1 MERQSQARFQS
12 GAFVAIVAAALVF
25 ANLLAVKVVTRLRFD
40 LTKRELYTLSQGTR
54 RTLQRLADTVTIT
67 VYWSPD
73 QPAPANDDERL
84 LREQLQE
91 YVAAG
96 NDRVVVR
103 WVRTDNDERRRQAD
117 SASCP
122 KRPLQA
128 VNMRERQATFQEVYR
143 CMTFQYLRN
152 SERIEFVPPSV
163 EGLEY
168 QVTSIIKKMID
179 PERRIGFLTGHDE
192 SSVDQA
198 LPYLSRILQE
208 AHLGYTTTTVNLNGG
223 NDDIP
228 ADIKG
233 LVILNPSRRMEEREL
248 RRINGYLM
256 RGGSVAVFASG
267 VNTTGSDTR
276 PSATRNEHNLN
287 ALLEGY
293 GITLNSDVVLDYQGM
308 DSIQEIEMG
317 RVRIPMFAYPAL
329 LAQREDGGPG
339 INVAHPSVF
348 RLPLVVAPFVSSLT
362 LNESRARE
370 NGTQLTVVG
379 RTTVRSVAQRDN
391 FELNAVELIE
401 RRNSVF
407 ARANG
412 PHTVAVA
419 LEGQLR
425 SAFAAE
431 TPETNNAAGDAG
443 VSAAPVQTP
452 AHASQS
458 NPARLL
464 VVGSGK
470 MFGIDQLR
478 SIAPIQGGIPT
489 NVQMLLNVF
498 DWLSQDPDL
507 LAVRAKDVSEPTLGE
522 VSETKKNLFQ
532 WGSIFGLPL
541 LVGLLGVFMARM
553 RAQRRAELAASMGG
567 K

>member
-1 MERQSQARFQS
+1 MERRTQARFQS

-25 ANLLAVKVVTRLRFD
+25 VNLLAIKVVTRLRFD

-128 VNMRERQATFQEVYR
+128 VNVRERQATFQEVYR

-192 SSVDQA
+192 SSPEQS

-233 LVILNPSRRMEEREL
+233 LVILNPTRRIEEREL

-256 RGGSVAVFASG
+256 RGGSVAIFASG

-276 PSATRNEHNLN
+276 PSATRAEHNLN

-293 GITLNSDVVLDYQGM
+293 GVTLNSDVVLDYQGM
-308 DSIQEIEMG
+308 DAIQEIEMG

-348 RLPLVVAPFVSSLT
+348 RLPLVVMPFVSSLT

-370 NGTQLTVVG
+370 HGTQLTVVG
-379 RTTVRSVAQRDN
+379 RTTVRSVTQREN

-401 RRNSVF
+401 RRGSVF
-407 ARANG
+407 SRANG

-419 LEGQLR
+419 LEGQIR

-431 TPETNNAAGDAG
+431 AGAAPAATGDAG
-443 VSAAPVQTP
+443 VTAAPVQTP
-452 AHASQS
+452 AHASAS
-458 NPARLL
+458 NPARLM

-470 MFGIDQLR
+470 LFGIEQLR
-478 SIAPIQGGIPT
+478 TIAPIQGGIPT

-507 LAVRAKDVSEPTLGE
+507 LAVRAKDVSEPSLGE

-541 LVGLLGVFMARM
+541 LVGLLGVLMSRL
-553 RAQRRAELAASMGG
+553 RAQRRADLAASLGG

>member
-1 MERQSQARFQS
+1 MERRTQARFQS
-12 GAFVAIVAAALVF
+12 GAFVAIVAAALVLV
-25 ANLLAVKVVTRLRFD
+25 NLLAIKVVTRLRFD

-54 RTLQRLADTVTIT
+54 RTLARLADTVTIT

-91 YVAAG
+91 YTAAG

-128 VNMRERQATFQEVYR
+128 VNVRERQATFQEVYR

-192 SSVDQA
+192 SSPEQA

-293 GITLNSDVVLDYQGM
+293 GVTLNSDVVLDYQGM
-308 DSIQEIEMG
+308 DAIQEIEMG

-329 LAQREDGGPG
+329 LAQREPGGPG
-339 INVAHPSVF
+339 INVAHTSVF
-348 RLPLVVAPFVSSLT
+348 RLPLVVTPFVSSLT
-362 LNESRARE
+362 LNETRAQE
-370 NGTQLTVVG
+370 HGTQLTVVG
-379 RTTVRSVAQRDN
+379 RTTVRSVTQREN

-401 RRNSVF
+401 RRGSVF

-419 LEGQLR
+419 LEGQIR
-425 SAFAAE
+425 SAFAADAAE
-431 TPETNNAAGDAG
+431 APAAAGDAG
-443 VSAAPVQTP
+443 VTAAPVQTP
-452 AHASQS
+452 AHASAS

-470 MFGIDQLR
+470 LFGIEQLR
-478 SIAPIQGGIPT
+478 TIAPIQGGIPT

-507 LAVRAKDVSEPTLGE
+507 LAVRAKDVSEPSLGE

-541 LVGLLGVFMARM
+541 LAGLLGVLMSRL
-553 RAQRRAELAASMGG
+553 RAQRRADLAASMGA